1 MCVAARPA
9 PPVHESSTLSEEVTS
24 KTWMPRRGERERK
37 RESNGVGRDTPVSC
51 TSVVRHSQY
60 DPSTRS
66 TRTTSPRRAGRRAVP
81 PATNVEP
88 AYQVTQQSEVLVVS
102 GVGLSH
108 GGAEDSALVSCH
120 RRDSPCETRMHPSD
134 MSWASDTCSVN
145 EDAPG
150 RVWISAGA
158 RVSSHFQ
165 FKISLVIIHSL

>member
-1 MCVAARPA
+1 
-9 PPVHESSTLSEEVTS
+9 
-24 KTWMPRRGERERK
+24 
-37 RESNGVGRDTPVSC
+37 
-51 TSVVRHSQY
+51 
-60 DPSTRS
+60 
-66 TRTTSPRRAGRRAVP
+66 VP

-102 GVGLSH
+102 GVSLSH

-120 RRDSPCETRMHPSD
+120 RRDSPCEMHPTG

-158 RVSSHFQ
+158 RVSSHF
-165 FKISLVIIHSL
+165 SLKFHLS